1 MLHTVT
7 CEGCEDIFTFSLDP
21 KALEAWQAGVHV
33 QQAFPE
39 LSDDERELLIS
50 GTCGACWEEM
60 FPEEEESDYWPW
72 GPDPL
77 EESDY
82 PEYQSD
88 YYVDRD
94 CD

>member
-1 MLHTVT
+1 MLYTVT
-7 CEGCEDIFTFSLDP
+7 CEGCENVHTFALDQ
-21 KALEAWQAGVHV
+21 KALEAWQSGVHV

-50 GTCGACWEEM
+50 GTCGASWEEM
-60 FPEEEESDYWPW
+60 FPEEEDWLGVDDDIFPEADW
-72 GPDPL
+72 
-77 EESDY
+77 
-82 PEYQSD
+82 PEYASD